1 MLGPV
6 RCLCPRTVCPR
17 TVDFTLTRFGDL
29 QMTDRPTD
37 LSSLPSYRTP
47 RRSLF
52 SARKFALMASVV
64 AGLGVAVYG
73 FSPSPGPVDVFS
85 SPAHAQVNNEVR
97 KVEKPVG
104 FADIVERVKPSVIS
118 VKVNINE
125 KLAKDDSAN
134 NNDDSPFQPGS
145 PMERFFRRFGGPDG
159 MPPGLR
165 GGPRGR
171 GAVTGQGSGFFISP
185 DGYAVTNNHVVDSA
199 DKVEVTTDDGKTYI
213 AKVIGTDARTDVA
226 LIKVEGGSNFP
237 FAKLSDGKPRIGD
250 WVLAVGNPFGLGG
263 TVTAGIVSASGR
275 DIGNGPYDDFIQ
287 IDAPVNKG
295 NSGGPAF
302 NTEGEVMGVNTAIYS
317 PSGGSVGIAF
327 SIPASTVKNVIAQ
340 LKDKG
345 SVSRGWIGV
354 QIQPVTSDIAD
365 SLGLKKAEGALVA
378 EPQANGPAAKA
389 GIESGDVITAVN
401 GEQVKDARELARTIG
416 ALAPGNAVK
425 LNVLHKGQDKVV
437 NLTLGQLPNTLEAK
451 ADNDNDNGDKGGAT
465 RGTDVPKLGLS
476 LAPANSVAGAGKD
489 GVVVTEVDPKSAAA
503 ERGFKEGDVILEVAG
518 KSVTN
523 AGDVREAINAARTD
537 NKNSVLM
544 RVKSGGSSRFVAVPI
559 AKG

>member
-1 MLGPV
+1 M
-6 RCLCPRTVCPR
+6 PRHH
-17 TVDFTLTRFGDL
+17 RFHAL
-29 QMTDRPTD
+29 EIFYMTDRPTD
-37 LSSLPSYRTP
+37 LSSLPSYQAP
-47 RRSLF
+47 RRSLL

-73 FSPSPGPVDVFS
+73 FSPSSGPVDIFS

-97 KVEKPVG
+97 KVEKPIG

-125 KLAKDDSAN
+125 KVAKDDSANN

-159 MPPGLR
+159 MPGLR
-165 GGPRGR
+165 GGPRGGR
-171 GAVTGQGSGFFISP
+171 GVVTGQGSGFFISA
-185 DGYAVTNNHVVDSA
+185 DGFAVTNNHVVDSA
-199 DKVEVTTDDGKTYI
+199 DKVEVTTDEGKTYT
-213 AKVIGTDARTDVA
+213 AKVIGTDARTDLA

-237 FAKLSDGKPRIGD
+237 FAKLSDSTPRIGD

-302 NTEGEVMGVNTAIYS
+302 DVSGEVMGVNTAIYS

-327 SIPASTVKNVIAQ
+327 SIPASTVKSVIAQ

-345 SVSRGWIGV
+345 TVSRGWIGV

-401 GEQVKDARELARTIG
+401 GETVKDARELARTIG
-416 ALAPGNAVK
+416 GLAPGNAVK
-425 LNVLHKGQDKVV
+425 LNVLHKGQDKVI
-437 NLTLGQLPNTLEAK
+437 NLTLGQLPNALEAK
-451 ADNDNDNGDKGGAT
+451 ADIDNGEKGGAT
-465 RGTDVPKLGLS
+465 RGTDVPKLGMT

-518 KSVTN
+518 KSVTT

-544 RVKSGGSSRFVAVPI
+544 RVKSGGSSRFVAVPL

>member
-1 MLGPV
+1 
-6 RCLCPRTVCPR
+6 
-17 TVDFTLTRFGDL
+17 
-29 QMTDRPTD
+29 MTDRPTD
-37 LSSLPSYRTP
+37 LSSLPSYQPP

-52 SARKFALMASVV
+52 SARRLALMASVV

-73 FSPSPGPVDVFS
+73 FSPSSGPVNVFS
-85 SPAHAQVNNEVR
+85 SPAHAQVNNEVS
-97 KVEKPVG
+97 KVAQPVG
-104 FADIVERVKPSVIS
+104 FADIVEHVKPSVIS

-125 KLAKDDSAN
+125 KVAKDDGSN
-134 NNDDSPFQPGS
+134 EDSPFPPGS

-165 GGPRGR
+165 GIPRGR
-171 GAVTGQGSGFFISP
+171 GMVTGQGSGFFISA

-199 DKVEVTTDDGKTYI
+199 DKVEVTTDDGKTYS

-263 TVTAGIVSASGR
+263 TVTAGIVSAMGR

-365 SLGLKKAEGALVA
+365 SLGMKKAEGALVA

-401 GEQVKDARELARTIG
+401 GETVKDARELARTIG
-416 ALAPGNAVK
+416 GLAPGNSVK
-425 LNVLHKGQDKVV
+425 LNVLHKGEDKVV
-437 NLTLGQLPNTLEAK
+437 SLTLGQLPNTMEAK
-451 ADNDNDNGDKGGAT
+451 ADNDNDDKGGSTA
-465 RGTDVPKLGLS
+465 RGTAVPKLGLTV
-476 LAPANSVAGAGKD
+476 APANSVAGAGKD
-489 GVVVTEVDPKSAAA
+489 GVVVTDVDPKSAAA
-503 ERGFKEGDVILEVAG
+503 ERGFKEGDVILEVGG
-518 KSVTN
+518 KSVAN

-544 RVKSGGSSRFVAVPI
+544 RIKSGGSLRFVAVPL